1 MTLPGWQAGAA
12 HLQILIV
19 FIKKLWENVGQNMT
33 TKEYWIF
40 VFPHN
45 GLHFINQGNGR
56 REKKDLRR
64 RGMTSM
70 KLNSNIP
77 NNQDANTINNV
88 TFFVLGVTVITITGW
103 PGILTLSSGSIKIL
117 CGPAW
122 STCKVKSK
130 RPTFGMCLF
139 DLYILPWNKENLSR
153 TVRPV
158 RPPAELSVKEDQPTN
173 IICSKNTNPG

>member
-1 MTLPGWQAGAA
+1 MPDVYQLSVTPVLRYSILAGIMGLWCKAISDWFIDLWPGSVLIHINVMTLQSGCPA

-45 GLHFINQGNGR
+45 GLHFINQGNVR

-103 PGILTLSSGSIKIL
+103 PGILTLSSGSIKN
-117 CGPAW
+117 PVW
-122 STCKVKSK
+122 SSLV
-130 RPTFGMCLF
+130 
-139 DLYILPWNKENLSR
+139 NL
-153 TVRPV
+153 
-158 RPPAELSVKEDQPTN
+158 
-173 IICSKNTNPG
+173 